1 MPEYLFIISPQG
13 YINSPALCHVIEWR
27 YVGCLV
33 NTQNIMLMHYINNIM
48 LLRQDRQEMAFL
60 EVLIKAHM
68 LQGMG
73 EKPYKY
79 LEYCPFSD
87 LFKEP
92 VVRSSPK
99 YVFKKKKILHLPSPT
114 TKKEERE
121 ANSTFGFW
129 WKHIPCSSSCI
140 VYHGRPQRFGVKICS
155 MEL

>member
-99 YVFKKKKILHLPSPT
+99 YVFKKKKKFYIFHPLPRRR
-114 TKKEERE
+114 KKERLT
-121 ANSTFGFW
+121 ALLDSGGNIS
-129 WKHIPCSSSCI
+129 HAPAHVLCI
-140 VYHGRPQRFGVKICS
+140 
-155 MEL
+155 MEDPRGLV

>member
-1 MPEYLFIISPQG
+1 
-13 YINSPALCHVIEWR
+13 
-27 YVGCLV
+27 
-33 NTQNIMLMHYINNIM
+33 M

-99 YVFKKKKILHLPSPT
+99 YVFKKKK
-114 TKKEERE
+114 
-121 ANSTFGFW
+121 NSTSS
-129 WKHIPCSSSCI
+129 IP
-140 VYHGRPQRFGVKICS
+140 YHEEGRKRG
-155 MEL
+155 